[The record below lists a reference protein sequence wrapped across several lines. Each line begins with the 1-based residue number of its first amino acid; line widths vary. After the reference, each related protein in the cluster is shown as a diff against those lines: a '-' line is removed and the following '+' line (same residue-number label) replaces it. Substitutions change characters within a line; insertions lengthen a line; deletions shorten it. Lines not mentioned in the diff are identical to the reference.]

1 VNEPIVSAQAIAAT
15 LAALDHVFALVR
27 QVAVSR
33 TDAAALRS
41 GAFALQEALA
51 AAQPPFALQFLPQL
65 VLRDRVPLPLSLEAH
80 RRAQQ
85 CIGALHRLGVQ
96 ELVVEEVPD
105 LSALIE
111 LCEALFQATN
121 NQRSGRPQIAG
132 LRLRALPQLQTT
144 GAAADEI
151 AVDRS
156 VGDQIQL
163 AFAEAQSICAHA
175 STRGR
180 WAWGEGR
187 ALAWRLERCMT
198 ASVSVT
204 ARALELNPA
213 PWSPSRR
220 ALLCAFHVG
229 AVLARL
235 QVSPLAQR
243 AATHAALALAA
254 CGLRERDGLEFT
266 EAARAALGVLLRPN
280 AEPLADPHRLRMR
293 ALMRLAAHEQTLSIA
308 LVPLLHA
315 AYQME
320 RRRCPADVP
329 VRLSRL
335 DLQAWLAS
343 ALGSEVHPGF
353 GRALL
358 GLLGIVP
365 VGSHVLE
372 GGRLA
377 LVVAAG
383 ERGDPLRPRVLVGGE
398 VRPPAAP
405 VVLHSPLG
413 MTPWAK

>member
-1 VNEPIVSAQAIAAT
+1 MNESVTSARAIAAT

-33 TDAAALRS
+33 ADPAALRP

-51 AAQPPFALQFLPQL
+51 AAEPPFALQFLPQL
-65 VLRDRVPLPLSLEAH
+65 VLRDRVPLPLTLEGH

-96 ELVVEEVPD
+96 ELVVEEVPQ
-105 LSALIE
+105 LGSLIE

-121 NQRSGRPQIAG
+121 NHQTGRPKIAG

-144 GAAADEI
+144 GVAADEI

-156 VGDQIQL
+156 VGEQIAL
-163 AFAEAQSICAHA
+163 ACAKAERIRAHA
-175 STRGR
+175 SAHAR
-180 WAWGEGR
+180 WPWAEGR
-187 ALAWRLERCMT
+187 ALSWRLERCMA

-204 ARALELNPA
+204 ARALELCPA
-213 PWSPSRR
+213 PWSPARR

-243 AATHAALALAA
+243 ATTHAALALGV
-254 CGLRERDGLEFT
+254 CGLRERDGVAFT
-266 EAARAALGVLLRPN
+266 AAARAALRLLL
-280 AEPLADPHRLRMR
+280 EPSSETLADPHRLRTS
-293 ALMRLAAHEQTLSIA
+293 ALMRLAAHEEAISIA

-315 AYQME
+315 AYELE

-335 DLQAWLAS
+335 DLQAWLAN
-343 ALGSEVHPGF
+343 ALGSEVHSGF

-398 VRPPAAP
+398 VRPPAQP
-405 VVLHSPLG
+405 VELCSPLG

>member
-1 VNEPIVSAQAIAAT
+1 VNDRVAGEQAIAAT
-15 LAALDHVFALVR
+15 LAALDHVFALIR

-33 TDAAALRS
+33 ADPAALQS

-51 AAQPPFALQFLPQL
+51 AAEPPFALQFLPQL
-65 VLRDRVPLPLSLEAH
+65 VLRDRVPLPLTLEGH

-96 ELVVEEVPD
+96 ELVIEQVPE
-105 LSALIE
+105 LSSLIE

-121 NQRSGRPQIAG
+121 NHRTGRPRIAG
-132 LRLRALPQLQTT
+132 VRLRALPQLQTT
-144 GAAADEI
+144 GAAADEV

-156 VGDQIQL
+156 VGDQIER
-163 AFAEAQSICAHA
+163 ACAEAARVRAHVAAHA
-175 STRGR
+175 R
-180 WAWGEGR
+180 WPWAEGR
-187 ALAWRLERCMT
+187 ALAWRLERCMA

-204 ARALELNPA
+204 ARALELSGA
-213 PWSPSRR
+213 EWSPSRR
-220 ALLCAFHVG
+220 ALLCGFHVG

-243 AATHAALALAA
+243 AATHAALALAS
-254 CGLRERDGLEFT
+254 CGLQDRDGLPFT
-266 EAARAALGVLLRPN
+266 DAARAALRVLLETDRQ
-280 AEPLADPHRLRMR
+280 LATNPHRLRVC
-293 ALMRLAAHEQTLSIA
+293 ALMRLAAHEETATVA

-315 AYQME
+315 AYELE
-320 RRRCPADVP
+320 RRRVPADVP

-335 DLQAWLAS
+335 DLQAWLAG
-343 ALGSEVHPGF
+343 AIGRELHPAF

-372 GGRLA
+372 GGRLG

-383 ERGDPLRPRVLVGGE
+383 ERGDPLRPRLLVGGE
-398 VRPPAAP
+398 IRPPAEP
-405 VVLHSPLG
+405 VTLHSPLG